1 MTEQVVRKV
10 VIAGGGT
17 AGWSCAAALGKVLGP
32 LLDITLVESDEI
44 ATIGVGESTVP
55 TARTFHHLLGID
67 EHEFM
72 RETQSTYKLAIS
84 FENWA
89 RIGDRYIHSFGTL
102 GPATWLGDFHHF
114 WLEAARQG
122 FGGEIGDY
130 CLEFQAAAQHRFAEP
145 DSAKM
150 NHAFHLDAA
159 LYARFL
165 RRFSEGHGVKRVEG
179 RIERVE
185 QDPESG
191 FLTALVLASGER
203 IAGDLF
209 IDCTGFRALLI
220 EQTLQTGF
228 EDWLHWLP
236 TNSALPIQT
245 KATGPAVPYTRAIAH
260 EAGWLWKIPLQQRLG
275 NGLVFASD
283 FMSDEDAARS
293 RDALIEG
300 EVTLEQRPIRFR
312 AGRRLKAWN
321 KNCIAMGL
329 ASGFIEPLESTSIHL
344 MQVAV
349 TRLAQTFPFNGC
361 HPALIDRYNER
372 SRDELENVR
381 DFIILHYHRS
391 ERDDS
396 DFWRYVRHMAIPGSL
411 ARRLALFREDAHAYQ
426 GPDELFRVDSWVQVL
441 LGQRFPPLGYHPV
454 ARLMPPAQLRA
465 ALGDLK
471 ANIARAVAGMPG
483 HQDYLDRFVLAQ
495 DFAG

>member
-1 MTEQVVRKV
+1 MTEQIVRKV

-17 AGWSCAAALGKVLGP
+17 AGWSTAAALGKLLGP
-32 LLDITLVESDEI
+32 LLDVTLVESDEI

-67 EHEFM
+67 EREFM

-84 FENWA
+84 FEDWA

-102 GPATWLGDFHHF
+102 GKSSWMGDFQHF

-122 FGGEIGDY
+122 FGGAIGDY
-130 CLEFQAAAQHRFAEP
+130 CLEFRAAEEHRFAGPE
-145 DSAKM
+145 SVKM
-150 NHAFHLDAA
+150 NHAFHLDAG

-165 RRFSEGHGVKRVEG
+165 RRFSEGHGVKRIEG

-260 EAGWLWKIPLQQRLG
+260 EAGWLWKIPLQHRLG

-283 FMSDEDAARS
+283 FMSDEAAHHR
-293 RDALIEG
+293 RDAMIEG
-300 EVTLEQRPIRFR
+300 EVLRAQPMIRFR
-312 AGRRLKAWN
+312 AGRRRQAWN
-321 KNCIAMGL
+321 KNVVAMGL

-349 TRLAQTFPFNGC
+349 TRLAQLFPFTGF
-361 HPALIDRYNER
+361 HQASIDRYNAR

-381 DFIILHYHRS
+381 DFIILHYHQS

-396 DFWRYVRHMAIPGSL
+396 DFWRYVRTMAIPDSL
-411 ARRLALFREDAHAYQ
+411 AARIALFREDGHAYQ

-441 LGQRFPPLGYHPV
+441 LGQRLPPRGYHAL
-454 ARLMPPAQLRA
+454 ARLMPPAQLRE

-471 ANIARAVAGMPG
+471 ANIARAVARMPG
-483 HQDYLDRFVLAQ
+483 HQDYLDREIHAP
-495 DFAG
+495 AAAE